1 MANIIGVRFQNAGK
15 LYFFDAKNMWPT
27 PGDYVIVET
36 NRGIEFGEMV
46 TTIQSVDESQ
56 LSSPLMPLHRIAS
69 AQDVAHHKD
78 NLEKEQ
84 AAYEIARPIVQA
96 HKLDMKL
103 VRAAYTFDNSK
114 LMFYFTAEGRVDFR
128 MLVKDLAAQFHT
140 RIEMRQIGVRD
151 EAKMLGELGP
161 CGRPLCCSKFLGD
174 FQPVSIKMA
183 KEQNLSLNPTK
194 ISGVCGRLMCCLKF
208 EQEHYETMH
217 KLLPKQ
223 GKEVMTPDGPGT
235 VWEVNVLTER
245 IKVRVHKGDTTEV
258 KEYPAEQVVKPGMNP
273 PVPQEQPIHD
283 SSSALSN
290 TSESPSTS
298 SYTGKHT
305 SKVDRKSEASGN
317 TSSGHA
323 SDQKSAF
330 RERSASSEKQHRSAR
345 IAQRADTSV
354 KRAST
359 ADKKELR
366 TPIKREAPAKHPSNR
381 KRTASPGRTA
391 EQSPGNTSHQNAK
404 LKGMA
409 APVLRSNQKNQN
421 GGHRAQSSW
430 LAAVQDA
437 KMKVEHGLSI
447 SSFPSSD
454 EDDTI

>member
-84 AAYEIARPIVQA
+84 AAYQIARPIVQA
-96 HKLDMKL
+96 HNLDMKL

-258 KEYPAEQVVKPGMNP
+258 KEYPAEQVVKPGMIP
-273 PVPQEQPIHD
+273 PVPQEQQTLHD
-283 SSSALSN
+283 FSASLSDN
-290 TSESPSTS
+290 PEHASTA
-298 SYTGKHT
+298 SYTGKHAL
-305 SKVDRKSEASGN
+305 KADRKSEASGN
-317 TSSGHA
+317 TSSSHA
-323 SDQKSAF
+323 SDKKSSF
-330 RERSASSEKQHRSAR
+330 HERIASTGKHRPVRIAHRS
-345 IAQRADTSV
+345 DTPT
-354 KRAST
+354 KQPAT
-359 ADKKELR
+359 AKKELR

-381 KRTASPGRTA
+381 KRTASLGGTA
-391 EQSPGNTSHQNAK
+391 EQSPGNAPHQPAK
-404 LKGMA
+404 TKGMA
-409 APVLRSNQKNQN
+409 APVLRSNPKNQN

-447 SSFPSSD
+447 SSFPSAD